1 MNKGYLVLM
10 MSTLSIAFLHSLA
23 PDHWMPFAVIG
34 KAKKWSNLKL
44 VFVTLISGIGH
55 VGSSI
60 LLGAIG
66 IALGFSLSH
75 LKAIEYKRAEIGLF
89 LLIGFGIAYMLWGLK
104 KARDYKHE
112 HNHTKDINSTTVT
125 LWTLFA
131 VFVLG
136 PCEPLIPLMFLAT
149 DYGWHGI
156 VLVSATFSVVTIA
169 MMIGQTLLARFGI
182 QIIRHDIAE
191 RYSHALAGLI
201 IALTGGFILFFGA

>member
-1 MNKGYLVLM
+1 MNKGYVVLM

-34 KAKKWSNLKL
+34 KARKWSNLKL
-44 VFVTLISGIGH
+44 AFVTLVSGIGH

-60 LLGAIG
+60 LLGALG

-75 LKAIEYKRAEIGLF
+75 LKAIESQRAQIGIY
-89 LLIGFGIAYMLWGLK
+89 LLIGFGIAYMLWGIK
-104 KARDYKHE
+104 KAREYKHE
-112 HNHTKDINSTTVT
+112 HSHAHNIDNRTIT

-136 PCEPLIPLMFLAT
+136 PCEPLIPIMILAT
-149 DYGWHGI
+149 EYGWHGI
-156 VLVSATFSVVTIA
+156 ALASAVFSVVTIL
-169 MMIGQTLLARFGI
+169 MMVGQTLLARYGI

-191 RYSHALAGLI
+191 RYSHALAGFV
-201 IALTGGFILFFGA
+201 IALTGGFLLFSV

>member
-10 MSTLSIAFLHSLA
+10 MSTLTIAFLHSLA

-44 VFVTLISGIGH
+44 VLVTLVSGIGH

-75 LKAIEYKRAEIGLF
+75 LKAVESHRAQIGIY
-89 LLIGFGIAYMLWGLK
+89 LLIGFGVAYMLWGMK
-104 KARDYKHE
+104 RARDYKHE
-112 HNHTKDINSTTVT
+112 HSHTHNIDKKTVT

-136 PCEPLIPLMFLAT
+136 PCEPLIPIMFLAT
-149 DYGWHGI
+149 EHGWQGI
-156 VLVSATFSVVTIA
+156 ALTSAVFSVVTIL
-169 MMIGQTLLARFGI
+169 MMIGQTLLARYGI
-182 QIIRHDIAE
+182 QLIRHEVAD
-191 RYSHALAGLI
+191 RYSHALAGLVI
-201 IALTGGFILFFGA
+201 TLTGGFLLFVA